1 VALQLAA
8 FCQATFAAAAANKE
22 IAMIDPQSPASSD
35 SELVN
40 QVIAA
45 CQSAIARAVSQ
56 PSQALGLAR
65 GLDAALTS
73 LKLVQSEV
81 GKGVGGAR
89 AVVDNAE
96 ALTRHAL
103 EDVLKN
109 ADDPQ
114 RALEALA
121 RARAIVPAAPPREPA
136 PPGGRRMPSFGEV
149 SLGYID
155 MRIAND
161 GPDHPDI
168 PYLRMRRR
176 TFIDIAGDR
185 PVDQY
190 YPRDLQTY
198 VSRMQFWPANAVK
211 RGEFENLSTL
221 EILEANKQFSLK
233 PIARKTLQDGYA
245 ANIKTMMR
253 SGMGDYLYRD
263 PFAGAKIRW
272 PQMLQAPVPREGIG
286 LDVLDR
292 VFSTGTQSGVL
303 VEAMLP
309 LLSALTSRRLGLLT
323 YMRGSDIREKYGVII
338 AQTGGIVLENGRW
351 RRVPAK
357 TEESMPFFVLHDFF
371 SEIGFVDW
379 ARRQDGF
386 VFAAAHEHPNPSKY
400 ISKVMNKL
408 LRRCGATG
416 GAEVFHSL
424 RGDAI
429 TAMRDA
435 EMQGRAV
442 RLQAGHE
449 LGDVHEKYGFRALS
463 AAECKRLARLPLPKE
478 INWRVFRGLDF
489 DAFAAHRRGPGRRR
503 K

>member
-1 VALQLAA
+1 LV
-8 FCQATFAAAAANKE
+8 AANKE
-22 IAMIDPQSPASSD
+22 AAMIDPKSPASSD
-35 SELVN
+35 SELTN
-40 QVIAA
+40 QAIAA
-45 CQSAIARAVSQ
+45 CQSVIARTICQ
-56 PSQALGLAR
+56 LSQALRLVR

-81 GKGVGGAR
+81 GKGANGAR
-89 AVVDNAE
+89 AVIDNAE
-96 ALTRHAL
+96 AITRHAL
-103 EDVLKN
+103 KDLLNLAEG
-109 ADDPQ
+109 PQ

-121 RARAIVPAAPPREPA
+121 TAPPREPA
-136 PPGGRRMPSFGEV
+136 PPSGLRMPTFGEM
-149 SLGYID
+149 SLAYID

-168 PYLRMRRR
+168 AYLRMRRR
-176 TFIDIAGDR
+176 TFIDIVGDR
-185 PVDQY
+185 AVDQY

-221 EILEANKQFSLK
+221 EILEANKEFSLK

-286 LDVLDR
+286 FDVLDR

-323 YMRGSDIREKYGVII
+323 YMRGSDIREKYGVMIV
-338 AQTGGIVLENGRW
+338 QTGGIVLENGRW

-357 TEESMPFFVLHDFF
+357 TEESMPFLRP
-371 SEIGFVDW
+371 
-379 ARRQDGF
+379 ARLLQRDRFRRLGTPAGRLCVRRCARASQPLEVHFEGNEQ
-386 VFAAAHEHPNPSKY
+386 AAEA
-400 ISKVMNKL
+400 
-408 LRRCGATG
+408 LRRYRRR
-416 GAEVFHSL
+416 
-424 RGDAI
+424 RGIPLAPRRCDH
-429 TAMRDA
+429 RDA
-435 EMQGRAV
+435 RCRNA
-442 RLQAGHE
+442 
-449 LGDVHEKYGFRALS
+449 
-463 AAECKRLARLPLPKE
+463 
-478 INWRVFRGLDF
+478 
-489 DAFAAHRRGPGRRR
+489 GPGRAAAGRPRAWRR
-503 K
+503 P